1 MYEIRNPK
9 YNDPIKYDNPNDTS
23 VNFINKEILKN
34 IANYLKIK
42 GNDSSNPL
50 DEAKELIKCFKSSNK
65 LVKYIYLDTLKCEDD
80 FNMDDLLYFTENF
93 ESENPI
99 FNFLENLTRDV
110 HIEEVQSFSDLYI
123 KHNNTE
129 RLTFN
134 FTRYDETF
142 NNIDG
147 TNLITSDGNIIYI
160 DESIIKHLH
169 LSLIEIRKDLQKS
182 VILSREKGLL

>member
-9 YNDPIKYDNPNDTS
+9 YNDPIKYNNPNDTS
-23 VNFINKEILKN
+23 VNYINKEILKN
-34 IANYLKIK
+34 IENYLKIK
-42 GNDSSNPL
+42 GDNTSDPL
-50 DEAKELIKCFKSSNK
+50 DEAKALIKCFKSSNK
-65 LVKYIYLDTLKCEDD
+65 LINFIYLDSLNCESD
-80 FNMDDLLYFTENF
+80 FNKDDLLCFSKTLE
-93 ESENPI
+93 EKNPI
-99 FNFLENLTRDV
+99 FSFLESLTRDV
-110 HIEEVQSFSDLYI
+110 HIEDVEIFKELYI
-123 KHNNTE
+123 KHNNSE
-129 RLTFN
+129 KLTFN

-169 LSLIEIRKDLQKS
+169 ISLLEIRRHLQKS